1 VSAPVSA
8 TSSTDTAAATAV
20 VDAVHGEILADT
32 AVPEFDRIISAVR
45 RRCPLASDAEVTML
59 VDQVLARVSGFGAL
73 DALLDDD
80 EVTEVM
86 INAGRQVWVERR
98 GELQLRAVLAE
109 GEAMRII
116 ERVVAPLGLRIDRS
130 SPIVDARLPTGE
142 RVHAVV
148 PPVAVDGPILCVRR
162 FAARGVELDSFCSP
176 QVASLLADAVRD
188 KRNMVVSGGTGSGKT
203 TMLNALASAIDPR
216 ERIVTIEDA
225 AELSLRA
232 PHVVRLE
239 ARPSNA
245 DGVAAVPI
253 RALVRASLRMRP
265 DRVIV
270 GEVRGGETLDM
281 LQAMNTGHEGS
292 MSTCHANSAR
302 DALRR
307 LETMVLFDD
316 AALPLDAVRAQIAAA
331 VDVVVQLR
339 RLPGGRR
346 VVVEVVEVGAL
357 GGHGTDD
364 AGCVDHQARSG
375 SARSAE
381 ELSVRLIADGD
392 TVHAPWHRPAR
403 R

>member
-1 VSAPVSA
+1 MS
-8 TSSTDTAAATAV
+8 TLTDTV
-20 VDAVHGEILADT
+20 VDAIHAEILAD
-32 AVPEFDRIISAVR
+32 ASIAGVDRVISAVR
-45 RRCPLASDAEVTML
+45 RHCPLASDGEVAAL
-59 VDQVLARVSGFGAL
+59 VEQVLARVGGFGAL
-73 DALLDDD
+73 DALLADD

-98 GELQLRAVLAE
+98 GELQFCALLAE

-148 PPVAVDGPILCVRR
+148 PPVAIDGPILCVRR
-162 FAARGVELDSFCSP
+162 FAARGVELESFCAP
-176 QVASLLADAVRD
+176 DVAALLCDAVRD
-188 KRNMVVSGGTGSGKT
+188 KRNIVVSGGTGSGKT
-203 TMLNALASAIDPR
+203 TLLNALAAAIDPG

-245 DGVAAVPI
+245 DGVAAIPI

-270 GEVRGGETLDM
+270 GEVRGGEALDM

-346 VVVEVVEVGAL
+346 AVVQVVEVGARGEGHE
-357 GGHGTDD
+357 GGEGGAD
-364 AGCVDHQARSG
+364 VDARSTRG
-375 SARSAE
+375 NGQLTVRS
-381 ELSVRLIADGD
+381 IADGEI
-392 TVHAPWHRPAR
+392 VYGSWRRPAR